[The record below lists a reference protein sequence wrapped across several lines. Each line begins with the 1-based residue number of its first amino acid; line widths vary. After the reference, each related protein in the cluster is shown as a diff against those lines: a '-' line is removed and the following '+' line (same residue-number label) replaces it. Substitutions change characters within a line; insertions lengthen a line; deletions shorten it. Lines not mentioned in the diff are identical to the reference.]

1 MIHSNQTKI
10 INKISRMH
18 RFKRLSQLLA
28 LRIAKALDPTTIK
41 SNNFDNSE
49 REAASVFKKMI
60 KVSNSEL
67 LISPVLGKHYVKND
81 ENHILIIMD
90 QNELTVI
97 NHVFGYNISLSPKTY
112 KTLYNAFIEEVELR
126 RNEME
131 ASFRNNVK
139 HSLKTLITKID
150 EQVQ

>member
-1 MIHSNQTKI
+1 MIHSNQNKLI
-10 INKISRMH
+10 DKISRMH

-28 LRIAKALDPTTIK
+28 LRIAKALDPTTVK

-49 REAASVFKKMI
+49 REAANVFKKMI
-60 KVSNSEL
+60 KLPNSEL
-67 LISPVLGKHYVKND
+67 LISPLLNKHYVKND
-81 ENHILIIMD
+81 ESHILIIMD
-90 QNELTVI
+90 QHELTVI
-97 NHVFGYNISLSPKTY
+97 NHVFGYNINLSPKTY
-112 KTLYNAFIEEVELR
+112 KTLYNAFIGEVEIR
-126 RNEME
+126 RNDME

>member
-1 MIHSNQTKI
+1 MIHSNQNKLVD
-10 INKISRMH
+10 KISRMH

-28 LRIAKALDPTTIK
+28 LRIAKALDPTTVK
-41 SNNFDNSE
+41 SKNFDNSE

-60 KVSNSEL
+60 KLSNSEL

-112 KTLYNAFIEEVELR
+112 KTLYNAFVGEVEIR

-131 ASFRNNVK
+131 ANFRNNVK

-150 EQVQ
+150 EQV